1 MKKFVDIAEAP
12 KTVAFTFGRFNP
24 PTIGHEKLCD
34 AVKKA
39 NPSDYKI
46 FASHTQ
52 NPKKDPL
59 QYAKKIAYM
68 KQSFPKHKNS
78 IVVSKSREIFKIL
91 VELNNYDNLIMVV
104 GSDRVAEFTR
114 IINEYNGV
122 EARHGFY
129 EYKTVQVLS
138 AGERDPDAE
147 GATGMSASKMRAAA
161 QDNDFNSFKQGTPLS
176 VAQAKKLYFDVRNSM
191 GIKEELDLNDL
202 ETLRDLYLSEQIWN
216 VGELVTVNDN
226 PYEIIRKGTN
236 YITVIDETYKTHKF
250 WLHEISMYEMSGT
263 ALKKI
268 SQDFKSK
275 SNDIAHGRE
284 FAFLSGLMKTI
295 NHRQLAK
302 DLKSF
307 ITRHK
312 AIKDDIIKVLSKYLK
327 PFEVLTLTEGKA
339 EDEAPK
345 KTKQD
350 KDIKDREGTQPAKY
364 YAKDVEGDAMAKST
378 KQARAR
384 HFAKYGDKDPDSDAA
399 YKPAPGDSGGKTK
412 PSKHTKKFKQM
423 FGERDY
429 KDEYKKFQSSPE
441 RIKYRAELVKYNRD
455 KGTYGNGD
463 NKDASHKDGKIVGFE
478 DQNKNRGKAEKSRL
492 EGSKRKTYAEA
503 PRIPRKKGQPA
514 GSDSHSDLYTDENP
528 EGTIQ
533 GLGFKDVETAKSSV
547 AKIEKSDRTHAHKI
561 QAAVAM
567 EQRAKEMGKKA
578 EAGVYRAYINKM
590 KEKTKKMNESLWD
603 NIRKKKQRIKQGSG
617 EKMRSKG
624 EKGAP
629 TSSQIKKAQEEAP
642 DTSDAMK
649 RYKSGKAGFTDIAH
663 LKAKGLIKRAD
674 GTKRKSDKY
683 EMTEELEFY
692 PKDLKDFVQIPPPPT
707 DNVKEMETVRKIMS
721 TRTDED
727 VESVANNDRNAFYS
741 IKEYIKKIKVE
752 FHENELDDIVK
763 QAVPTIKH
771 FKNKFNRSRPFELD
785 GNLDVLGSTTNKT
798 PSYPSGHS
806 TQAMIVALY
815 VSRKFPEHRDGL
827 IEAAKEV
834 GLGRVKAG
842 FHFLSDHVAGQM
854 LGTKMFEHMNKK
866 DYGQSLREYYLM
878 GTPEYDDYLKRITPG
893 ESVKEKINEWGEL
906 DEDSEYQGKK
916 VKLNNPV
923 RGGSKKFYVYVKNDK
938 GNVIKVSFGDTTGL
952 SIKRDDP
959 ERRKAFR
966 ARHNCDQKKDKTTAG
981 YWSCK
986 FWEKG
991 KSVTDL
997 MKG

>member
-24 PTIGHEKLCD
+24 PTIGHEKLIN
-34 AVKKA
+34 KLA
-39 NPSDYKI
+39 NIGADDYKVY
-46 FASHTQ
+46 ASHSQ

-68 KQSFPKHKNS
+68 KKSFPKHKNN
-78 IVVSKSREIFKIL
+78 IVVSKARTFFEIL
-91 VELNNYDNLIMVV
+91 AELNEYDNLIMVV
-104 GSDRVAEFTR
+104 GSDRVKEFEEGA
-114 IINEYNGV
+114 NKYNGV
-122 EARHGFY
+122 KSKHGY
-129 EYKTVQVLS
+129 YKFETIQVIS

-176 VAQAKKLYFDVRNSM
+176 DAQAKKLYFDVRKSM
-191 GIKEELDLNDL
+191 GIKEELDLNDP

-236 YITVIDETYKTHKF
+236 YITAIDETYKTHKF

-268 SQDFKSK
+268 SQEFKDKSK
-275 SNDIAHGRE
+275 DITHGRE

-307 ITRHK
+307 ITRHL
-312 AIKDDIIKVLSKYLK
+312 AIKSDIIKILNKYLK
-327 PFEVLTLTEGKA
+327 PYEVTALTEGKA

-350 KDIKDREGTQPAKY
+350 KDIKDRDGTQPAKY
-364 YAKDVEGDAMAKST
+364 YAKDTEGDAMAKST

-399 YKPAPGDSGGKTK
+399 YKPAPGDKGGKTK

-463 NKDASHKDGKIVGFE
+463 DKDASHKDGKIVGFE
-478 DQNKNRGKAEKSRL
+478 DQNKNRGKSEKSRL
-492 EGSKRKTYAEA
+492 KGSKRKTYAEA

-547 AKIEKSDRTHAHKI
+547 AKIERSDRTHAHKI

-578 EAGVYRAYINKM
+578 EASIYRAYINKM
-590 KEKTKKMNESLWD
+590 KEKTKKMNEGLWD

-674 GTKRKSDKY
+674 GTKKKSDKY
-683 EMTEELEFY
+683 EMTEEFKFY
-692 PKDLKDFVQIPPPPT
+692 PDDLKDYIQIPPPPT
-707 DNVKEMETVRKIMS
+707 NDAKEMETVRKILS
-721 TRTDED
+721 TRTDKD
-727 VESVANNDRNAFYS
+727 VDSVANNDKDSFYS
-741 IKEYIKKIKVE
+741 IKEYMKKMKVK

-763 QAVPTIKH
+763 QAVPTINH

-806 TQAMIVALY
+806 AQAMIVALY

-854 LGTKMFEHMNKK
+854 LGTKMFEQMNKE
-866 DYGQSLREYYLM
+866 DYGQSLREYYLI
-878 GTPEYDDYLKRITPG
+878 GTPEYDEYLKKLTPG
-893 ESVKEKINEWGEL
+893 ETVKEKLNQWDEL
-906 DEDSEYQGKK
+906 DEDAEYQGKK

-923 RGGSKKFYVYVKNDK
+923 RGGNKKFYVYVKNDK
-938 GNVIKVSFGDTTGL
+938 GNIIKVSFGDSTGL

-966 ARHNCDQKKDKTTAG
+966 ARHNCDQKKDKTTPG